1 MKELSPELVKELR
14 LKANQIR
21 RDICITTSKL
31 PYAHLGGGM
40 SMTDMVTA
48 LYYDVLNFDPKDPRN
63 PDRDRF
69 VLSKGHCRVSTLQQ
83 VLSVRVWLLQ

>member
-48 LYYDVLNFDPKDPRN
+48 LYYDVLNLTRKTLVTPTETDLFFQKDTALMC
-63 PDRDRF
+63 F
-69 VLSKGHCRVSTLQQ
+69 TMF
-83 VLSVRVWLLQ
+83 W

>member
-31 PYAHLGGGM
+31 PYAHLGGGAGGLRRCITM
-40 SMTDMVTA
+40 
-48 LYYDVLNFDPKDPRN
+48 
-63 PDRDRF
+63 
-69 VLSKGHCRVSTLQQ
+69 C
-83 VLSVRVWLLQ
+83 

>member
-21 RDICITTSKL
+21 RDICIKTSKL

-40 SMTDMVTA
+40 SMTDMDTPQEIKFFSS
-48 LYYDVLNFDPKDPRN
+48 L
-63 PDRDRF
+63 DRF
-69 VLSKGHCRVSTLQQ
+69 FRRISARATS
-83 VLSVRVWLLQ
+83 